1 MKTQV
6 RPEDLDKHIQFCEKI
21 SFPFDPFGLGQSIQK
36 FFHYGGFLVDV
47 EITEN
52 EMKLFL
58 EESKDL
64 FEKLAD
70 VHIEKMKTFGL
81 ANN

>member
-1 MKTQV
+1 MKTHV

-21 SFPFDPFGLGQSIQK
+21 SFPFNPFGLGQSIQK

-70 VHIEKMKTFGL
+70 VHIEKMKTSRIVK
-81 ANN
+81 N